1 MFRLMAVRIDTSCLW
16 SIHEE
21 MCFVTAEAMVNERS
35 EILQNHLDLDVFGLN
50 FDADSDA
57 GKRCFYEYQVMSW
70 CLQHFVSHAS
80 YSVFLLINIRSWLCT
95 KNSVAI
101 YCSKQMNNILVFL
114 YVLLRKFQIFQT
126 KALVC

>member
-57 GKRCFYEYQVMSW
+57 GKRCFYEYQVYVLVPSTF
-70 CLQHFVSHAS
+70 CIAR
-80 YSVFLLINIRSWLCT
+80 FLLSFFVNKYKELAVYKEFSG
-95 KNSVAI
+95 
-101 YCSKQMNNILVFL
+101 Y
-114 YVLLRKFQIFQT
+114 LL
-126 KALVC
+126 